1 MEVGGSSNDNRG
13 GDSRR
18 TWTQREEEALLIIL
32 DEAVASGQRCDTGSF
47 KPGTLT
53 MIERRLSDLCPNSRL
68 RANPHIESKMR
79 KWKKQYG
86 IIYDMLNKSGFGWN
100 DSLKCVEVDNEEVWQ
115 AYVQSAPSAKGWRG
129 KSFPIYEKLANIF
142 GKDRA
147 TGHGAQT
154 PIDMIN
160 EINLDTADEPIDNVD
175 SPMSVNR
182 GGSEPSTQVQARGK
196 RKSRSKDD
204 DIVVGLGNA
213 VEKLFDKLAAKLEK
227 SEAYYPQYLAMEL
240 DRLGFEASDNLKISK
255 AMISDPSNIEVFK
268 VIKTDAG
275 KIAYARDFLDN

>member
-1 MEVGGSSNDNRG
+1 MEAGGSDNDNRG

-53 MIERRLSDLCPNSRL
+53 MIERRLSELCPNSRL

-100 DSLKCVEVDNEEVWQ
+100 DSLKCVEVDSEEVWQ

-142 GKDRA
+142 GKDWA
-147 TGHGAQT
+147 TEHGAQT

-160 EINLDTADEPIDNVD
+160 EINLDTANEPIDNVD

-182 GGSEPSTQVQARGK
+182 GGSEPSTQVQAR
-196 RKSRSKDD
+196 
-204 DIVVGLGNA
+204 V
-213 VEKLFDKLAAKLEK
+213 
-227 SEAYYPQYLAMEL
+227 MEL
-240 DRLGFEASDNLKISK
+240 DRLGFEASDNLRISK
-255 AMISDPSNIEVFK
+255 AMRSDPSNIEVFK
-268 VIKTDAG
+268 VIKTDAR
-275 KIAYARDFLDN
+275 KIAFARDFLDN